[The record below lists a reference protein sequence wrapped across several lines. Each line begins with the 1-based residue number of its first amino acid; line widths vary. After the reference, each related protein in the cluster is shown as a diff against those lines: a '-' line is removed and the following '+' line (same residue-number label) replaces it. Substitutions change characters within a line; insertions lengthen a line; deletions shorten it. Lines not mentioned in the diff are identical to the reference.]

1 VHLTVLATNDFHGAL
16 ESKTYPWAEAGRP
29 VGGAAVVA
37 AYIGRERAANP
48 EGTLLLDG
56 GDLMQGT
63 AVSNLVQGES
73 VIDFYNAVGYDAAA
87 IGNHEFDWGIEVLER
102 RMTQA
107 RFPWL
112 SANIVGAADAARPR
126 WAVPTALV
134 RRKGLAI
141 GIVGLTTRSTPS
153 TTLPVHVTGLR
164 FTDLAGA
171 VRTEAARLERAGA
184 DLIVV
189 VAHAGGTFNPDSNAF
204 HGEIVNAMRGFPPS
218 VDLVVSGHTHTLLD
232 GEVNGIRLVQARSR
246 GTALGVVQLW
256 VDARTHDLACSD
268 AEVVTTYGDGVAP
281 DSTVAALVEGYEARL
296 DPLADRVI
304 AEAAHPLTA
313 DRRRESVLGDLVT
326 DAQRAATGAQ
336 IALTNSGGI
345 RAEIDAG
352 PIRWREAYEVQPF
365 DNRLYRLELDGRTL
379 LAALENG
386 ASGEHGLVQVSGVR
400 FTVDPHAQPGRRV
413 RSPRLEDGRPVR
425 LYATYSVTVNEFMF
439 QGGDGYTMLADARL
453 AENTGITDLDA
464 FVHHLQ
470 EGLPQ
475 PIRYEL
481 QGRIRFLEDVPA
493 TRDAR

>member
-1 VHLTVLATNDFHGAL
+1 
-16 ESKTYPWAEAGRP
+16 
-29 VGGAAVVA
+29 
-37 AYIGRERAANP
+37 
-48 EGTLLLDG
+48 
-56 GDLMQGT
+56 
-63 AVSNLVQGES
+63 
-73 VIDFYNAVGYDAAA
+73 
-87 IGNHEFDWGIEVLER
+87 
-102 RMTQA
+102 
-107 RFPWL
+107 
-112 SANIVGAADAARPR
+112 
-126 WAVPTALV
+126 
-134 RRKGLAI
+134 
-141 GIVGLTTRSTPS
+141 
-153 TTLPVHVTGLR
+153 
-164 FTDLAGA
+164 
-171 VRTEAARLERAGA
+171 
-184 DLIVV
+184 
-189 VAHAGGTFNPDSNAF
+189 
-204 HGEIVNAMRGFPPS
+204 
-218 VDLVVSGHTHTLLD
+218 
-232 GEVNGIRLVQARSR
+232 
-246 GTALGVVQLW
+246 
-256 VDARTHDLACSD
+256 
-268 AEVVTTYGDGVAP
+268 
-281 DSTVAALVEGYEARL
+281 
-296 DPLADRVI
+296 VI

-413 RSPRLEDGRPVR
+413 RSPRMEDGRPVR